1 MDNNDLGDEQYN
13 NVFETQIF
21 PRYVNYYFAIM
32 AVSCYQCEYLLHILY
47 EQFLLADGPIEWLI
61 YGLPKVD
68 KKVKRIS
75 ELNEKLAY
83 KPLSIKHEDIK
94 FLQKKGETQNENWT
108 INEILKASLIL
119 ITYQD
124 RPVYHAHYLAQTV
137 AVQQPLA
144 QVVKLAIS

>member
-1 MDNNDLGDEQYN
+1 MLKSEKR
-13 NVFETQIF
+13 VK
-21 PRYVNYYFAIM
+21 
-32 AVSCYQCEYLLHILY
+32 ILILSNLSP
-47 EQFLLADGPIEWLI
+47 E
-61 YGLPKVD
+61 

-119 ITYQD
+119 ITYHGLCGLSFGMGINIDIDIVLNLQNIVG
-124 RPVYHAHYLAQTV
+124 P
-137 AVQQPLA
+137 
-144 QVVKLAIS
+144 AILELLVS